1 MPRKS
6 YRRKSSR
13 KTLKRRT
20 MKGKRGGYYGFTG
33 KVGPGAPQWDKGTE
47 VEAPDYAK
55 GGKRRR
61 RKTRKGGMRFANT
74 SYTFNGT
81 GTRGMPNYV
90 ASGSTKGPAAEG
102 AFNDF
107 GAKPMN
113 P

>member
-6 YRRKSSR
+6 YRKKSSR

-33 KVGPGAPQWDKGTE
+33 KVGTGAPQWDKGTE

-61 RKTRKGGMRFANT
+61 KSRKGGMRFANT

-90 ASGSTKGPAAEG
+90 ASGSMKGPAAEG

-107 GAKPMN
+107 GAKPLN

>member
-6 YRRKSSR
+6 YRKKSSR

-33 KVGPGAPQWDKGTE
+33 KVGTGAPQWDKGTE
-47 VEAPDYAK
+47 VEAPAYAN

-61 RKTRKGGMRFANT
+61 RTRKGGMRFAGT
-74 SYTFNGT
+74 SYSFKGT
-81 GTRGMPNYV
+81 GTRGMADQV
-90 ASGSTKGPAAEG
+90 ANGSMKGPAAEG

-107 GAKPMN
+107 GAKPLN